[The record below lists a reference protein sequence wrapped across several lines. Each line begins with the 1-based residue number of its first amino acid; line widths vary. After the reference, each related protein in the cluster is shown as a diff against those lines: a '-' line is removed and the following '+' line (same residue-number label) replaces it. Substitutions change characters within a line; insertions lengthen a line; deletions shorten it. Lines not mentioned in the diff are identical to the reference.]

1 MGEMIQKPDT
11 NPIIVAAANLIGFG
25 ALGYFL
31 MGQQKKAIIALIIW
45 WVVGTITC
53 GFGTLVGVVF
63 AYDAYLLGQKLQ
75 RGEAI
80 GQNENG
86 LDFLNAI
93 FKD

>member
-11 NPIIVAAANLIGFG
+11 NPIIVACLNWFLLGGVGYFMMGQKKKGIIATVATVILACFGIGF
-25 ALGYFL
+25 
-31 MGQQKKAIIALIIW
+31 IIP
-45 WVVGTITC
+45 VIT
-53 GFGTLVGVVF
+53 

-80 GQNENG
+80 GENENG
-86 LDFLNAI
+86 LSFLNAI